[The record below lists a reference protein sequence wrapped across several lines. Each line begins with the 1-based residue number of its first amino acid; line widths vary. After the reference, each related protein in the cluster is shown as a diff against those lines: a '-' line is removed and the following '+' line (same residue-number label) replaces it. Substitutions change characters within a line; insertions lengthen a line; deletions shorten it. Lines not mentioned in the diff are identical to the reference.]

1 MIETAQPQWSQD
13 QREAIINTIQ
23 LAFAQLHSQDILD
36 DDFVAALWPQLAS
49 QFQPSATT
57 TTGRQPDISV
67 LSHPK
72 DVRFQLLLELLATI
86 LDLKT
91 DSQDAKEIDMTYD
104 SRARIVCL
112 EVARQV
118 GLGEYD
124 LEMAERSVSQEIYF
138 KLEEKGGGESDRK
151 TDEMGERASMAIED
165 ASKKNQAWRWVK
177 MGAGAAVGGTV
188 IALTGGL
195 AAPLVAPLVVGL
207 TGATFFTTAGGIA
220 LMTSLFGLTGGG
232 LTGNTKREIS
242 MISLLLLP
250 KLNSIVI
257 ITKGWKMHRRTRG
270 IDDFHFEQLVNPDVP
285 HIPSIHCTICISGYL
300 LDDASVCITPWDKA
314 FDKVKIYRD
323 IYCISYE
330 KVALLN
336 LGRAFKTFIR
346 NEAFKYAGKE
356 ALKMTALQAFFAA
369 VALPATLLK
378 AADVIDNPWQIAA
391 DRSMKAGLA
400 DVLEERVHGKRPV
413 TLIAFSVGTLVITE
427 CLKELAHRKQNGIV
441 DNVILLG
448 APVSGANPELWKKMC
463 SVVSGRFV
471 NCYSPNDWVLATV
484 FRLHSMSTEVAGL
497 SPIKNVPRI
506 ENVQVD
512 VEGHTSYSDKVSD
525 ILSHVQLV

>member
-13 QREAIINTIQ
+13 QREAIIHTIQ
-23 LAFAQLHSQDILD
+23 LAFAELHSQDILD

-49 QFQPSATT
+49 QFQPGATT
-57 TTGRQPDISV
+57 STGKQPDISV

-91 DSQDAKEIDMTYD
+91 DSQDAKGVDMTYD
-104 SRARIVCL
+104 SRARTVCL
-112 EVARQV
+112 EVAKQV
-118 GLGEYD
+118 GLGEND

-138 KLEEKGGGESDRK
+138 KLEEKGGGEKDRK
-151 TDEMGERASMAIED
+151 TDEMGDRANTAIED

-232 LTGNTKREIS
+232 LTG
-242 MISLLLLP
+242 
-250 KLNSIVI
+250 
-257 ITKGWKMHRRTRG
+257 WKMHRRTRG

-300 LDDASVCITPWDKA
+300 LDDASVSTTPWDKA
-314 FDKVKIYRD
+314 FDKVKVYRD

-391 DRSMKAGLA
+391 DRSMKAGLVLA
-400 DVLEERVHGKRPV
+400 DVLQERVHGKRPV

-448 APVSGANPELWKKMC
+448 APVSGANPEVWQKMC

-506 ENVQVD
+506 ENIQVD
-512 VEGHTSYSDKVSD
+512 VEGHTSYSDNVSE

>member
-1 MIETAQPQWSQD
+1 MIETTQPQWSQD
-13 QREAIINTIQ
+13 QREAIITTIQ
-23 LAFAQLHSQDILD
+23 LALARLHSQRVLD
-36 DDFVAALWPQLAS
+36 DDFVATLWPQLAS
-49 QFQPSATT
+49 QFQPSATL
-57 TTGRQPDISV
+57 TTGKQPDISV
-67 LSHPK
+67 LSQPK
-72 DVRFQLLLELLATI
+72 DVRFQLLLDLLATI

-91 DSQDAKEIDMTYD
+91 DNQNAKDIDMTYD
-104 SRARIVCL
+104 SRARMVCL
-112 EVARQV
+112 EVAKLIA
-118 GLGEYD
+118 LGEYD

-138 KLEEKGGGESDRK
+138 KLEEKGGTEIDRR
-151 TDEMGERASMAIED
+151 TDKMGERASVAIED
-165 ASKKNQAWRWVK
+165 ASKRNKAWRWAK

-232 LTGNTKREIS
+232 LTG
-242 MISLLLLP
+242 
-250 KLNSIVI
+250 
-257 ITKGWKMHRRTRG
+257 WKMHRRTRG
-270 IDDFHFEQLVNPDVP
+270 IDDFHFEQLLNPDVP

-300 LDDASVCITPWDKA
+300 IDDTSLCVTPWDKA
-314 FDKVKIYRD
+314 FDHVKIYRD

-330 KVALLN
+330 KPALLN

-378 AADVIDNPWQIAA
+378 AADVIDNPWQIAT
-391 DRSMKAGLA
+391 DRSMKAGLVLA
-400 DVLEERVHGKRPV
+400 DVLEERIHGKRPV

-427 CLKELAHRKQNGIV
+427 CLKELANRGQNGIV

-448 APVSGANPELWKKMC
+448 APVSGANPETWNKMC

-497 SPIKNVPRI
+497 SPIKKVPRI
-506 ENVQVD
+506 ENIQVD
-512 VEGHTSYSDKVSD
+512 VEGHASYSDKVPD
-525 ILSHVQLV
+525 ILSHIQLV

>member
-36 DDFVAALWPQLAS
+36 DDFVAALWPQLSS

-57 TTGRQPDISV
+57 TTGKQPDISV
-67 LSHPK
+67 LSYPK
-72 DVRFQLLLELLATI
+72 DVRFQLLLELLAVI

-91 DSQDAKEIDMTYD
+91 DSQDAKKIDMTYD
-104 SRARIVCL
+104 SRARTVCL
-112 EVARQV
+112 EVAKQV
-118 GLGEYD
+118 GLGEND

-138 KLEEKGGGESDRK
+138 KLEEKGGGETDRK
-151 TDEMGERASMAIED
+151 TDEMGDRANMAIED

-232 LTGNTKREIS
+232 LTG
-242 MISLLLLP
+242 
-250 KLNSIVI
+250 
-257 ITKGWKMHRRTRG
+257 WKMHRRTRG

-314 FDKVKIYRD
+314 FEKVKIYRD

-369 VALPATLLK
+369 VALPATILK

-391 DRSMKAGLA
+391 DRSMKAGLVLA
-400 DVLEERVHGKRPV
+400 DVLQERVHGKRPV
-413 TLIAFSVGTLVITE
+413 TLVSVKSAAQSQVREFVDAEIFPCIWHQPGAMGKDVFCGKRTF
-427 CLKELAHRKQNGIV
+427 CELLFAQRLGSRYVTISWIILFILQTFMLNVPVFGI
-441 DNVILLG
+441 DRSLG
-448 APVSGANPELWKKMC
+448 DAN
-463 SVVSGRFV
+463 
-471 NCYSPNDWVLATV
+471 LATV

-506 ENVQVD
+506 ENIQVD
-512 VEGHTSYSDKVSD
+512 VEGHTSYSDNVSD